1 MEKLTGEV
9 SQCLVGTDL
18 SNHNDSDQNGNGTFI
33 GRVSEKMAIIQQ
45 MKTWMGLSEG
55 DCSDTGETDPI
66 RIVQINGAP
75 GIGKS
80 TLMEKVVEELKIDVA
95 GCDRSLTDHY
105 INLAGLS
112 DIVTVR
118 TKLMFSLSQVQDTPN
133 TTRGFGKLEGIHLV
147 VFDHVEAVAGTGDRE
162 LQTDFQ
168 LLCEEMGSD
177 RETDDIFI
185 VLISRFQ
192 LKFLS
197 LDKICLSV
205 KLRPLSSSD
214 SQHLIKCL
222 VPEIHFEEEE
232 LVELVGLC
240 EGIPLALVLSA
251 RILQND
257 IMTPDELCSSLK
269 ECQVHTLDCANADT
283 DHGLESVVKRAVAH
297 LTDILKE
304 YYVTLG
310 YFPSD
315 FGVDA
320 AAHVLGKESTAFV
333 KQDALLPLRKR
344 SLLSI
349 ETRNAQQRVTIHAF
363 LRHFMEEQYSG
374 LRNEELTRD
383 RYCEFYALLVQR
395 LAPLVEANNCKKLP
409 LFIQEIHNIEKL
421 LKEAVNCSQEHYNL
435 FIKLAYHAEYLLTNF
450 FGKEAIRFYEACV
463 NSAAVYAEA
472 HDDAR
477 NLGLMWSSY
486 GQVLGFIGS
495 NFEAAYAAYMKS
507 LEILEPLGDSEDLAW
522 LYSHIGFNFHDRG
535 MEKEAIEWFDVA
547 LAMFRRVLEKLE
559 NEEKEYAA
567 IGKDVPESLKH
578 RLICTQRFMCGTLA
592 SLGIVH
598 CCIGN
603 CRLSE
608 KYSSEALQRRQRM
621 WGLHPVIGAMY
632 NNISYVYQSLGDP
645 RGFEYACKGL
655 ETKMRFDERP
665 SNTNIASLCNVAMQH
680 CYCGNSVEAMKYTK
694 KAYHMVK
701 RMGLDHKNASLVY
714 TCFGEVYTFLED
726 FEEALKWHKK
736 AVAHRKEHLGPKH
749 QFTAEALHCLGNT
762 LMKAGQFQEA
772 LKKLEECLEIR
783 KEVAKNM
790 STLDVGIAW
799 VEENIADVYMKVGD
813 KEKAKHHY
821 GLAIIESR
829 RLYKIYE
836 EKTEV
841 IKLDHTKQEMER
853 LKELQ
858 INVDTGSEPTI
869 MPANPQPLNIF
880 SLSW

>member
-1 MEKLTGEV
+1 MEKLTKEV
-9 SQCLVGTDL
+9 SHSEEHT
-18 SNHNDSDQNGNGTFI
+18 DQNKNTFI
-33 GRVSEKMAIIQQ
+33 GRSLER
-45 MKTWMGLSEG
+45 KTIVQHITNWMELQEDDCG
-55 DCSDTGETDPI
+55 DIDEPN
-66 RIVQINGAP
+66 RILQINGAP

-80 TLMEKVVEELKIDVA
+80 TLMEKVVEELKIHVA
-95 GCDRSLTDHY
+95 GHDLSLAYHY

-112 DIVTVR
+112 DIVTVKN
-118 TKLMFSLSQVQDTPN
+118 KLMLTRKLAQVQDAPDTPYD
-133 TTRGFGKLEGIHLV
+133 LHLV
-147 VFDHVEAVAGTGDRE
+147 VFDQVEAVAGTGDRK

-168 LLCEEMGSD
+168 LLCEEMVIESGN
-177 RETDDIFI
+177 ILV
-185 VLISRFQ
+185 VLISRFH

-197 LDKICLSV
+197 LGKICYDV
-205 KLRPLSSSD
+205 KLPPLSSDD

-222 VPEIHFEEEE
+222 VPEIHIDEEE
-232 LVELVGLC
+232 LRTLVELC

-251 RILQND
+251 RILQNHV
-257 IMTPDELCSSLK
+257 MTSHELCSSLNK
-269 ECQVHTLDCANADT
+269 SQVCTLDQVKADT
-283 DHGLESVVKRAVAH
+283 EHGLEGVVKTAVSH

-320 AAHVLGKESTAFV
+320 AAHVLGKESTAFA

-486 GQVLGFIGS
+486 GQVLGFIGN
-495 NFEAAYAAYMKS
+495 NFDAAYTAYMKS

-535 MEKEAIEWFDVA
+535 MEKEAIERFDVA
-547 LAMFRRVLEKLE
+547 LAMFRRVLEKVKIQ
-559 NEEKEYAA
+559 EKEYSLE
-567 IGKDVPESLKH
+567 GKNAPENLKRRPIRTE
-578 RLICTQRFMCGTLA
+578 RLMCGTLA

-603 CRLSE
+603 WKLSE
-608 KYSSEALQRRQRM
+608 KYSSESLERRQRM

-680 CYCGNSVEAMKYTK
+680 CSHDNSVEAMKYTE
-694 KAYHMVK
+694 KAYFMVK
-701 RMGLDHKNASLVY
+701 RMGLDHNNASLVY
-714 TCFGEVYTFLED
+714 TCLGEVHTLSGH
-726 FEEALKWHKK
+726 FEEALEWHKK

-762 LMKAGQFQEA
+762 LIKSGRSEEA
-772 LKKLEECLEIR
+772 LKELNECLEIR

-790 STLDVGIAW
+790 PNLDVGIVG
-799 VEENIADVYMKVGD
+799 VEESKANAYMEVGD
-813 KEKAKHHY
+813 KKKAKKHY
-821 GLAIIESR
+821 GLAIAESQ
-829 RLYKIYE
+829 RLQDIYE
-836 EKTEV
+836 DKKEITVKIDKTKAE
-841 IKLDHTKQEMER
+841 IER

-858 INVDTGSEPTI
+858 ICVETGREPIIMSANV
-869 MPANPQPLNIF
+869 QPLNIF